1 MQKYQICRQNTGK
14 EVPSKCNT
22 IFNDKVVDNNL
33 YIYTVQNTNTLSDK
47 NQQKANIIYTCKICD
62 YNTKRK
68 SDYQRHIN
76 RNTCVRAKKTGL
88 FYCEVC
94 NYESKFNSNYQKHL
108 TTKKHKKNTEK
119 QQCNTN
125 NTISYNPQKLQISNP
140 YTNDT
145 QDMIN
150 VLIQQNQVIRDNL
163 LELANQLKN
172 ISNNNA
178 QNNNQTNNIV

>member
-1 MQKYQICRQNTGK
+1 MQKYRQNTGK

-22 IFNDKVVDNNL
+22 IFNDKVVEDNPD
-33 YIYTVQNTNTLSDK
+33 IYTVQNANTLSDK
-47 NQQKANIIYTCKICD
+47 YQQKANNIYTCKMCD

-76 RNTCVRAKKTGL
+76 RNTCVRAKKPGL
-88 FYCEVC
+88 ICCNVC
-94 NYESKFNSNYQKHL
+94 NYESKYNSNYQKHL

-119 QQCNTN
+119 QQCNNN
-125 NTISYNPQKLQISNP
+125 NTISYNPQKLQLSNP
-140 YTNDT
+140 YNNDT

-150 VLIQQNQVIRDNL
+150 VLTQQNQVILDNL

-172 ISNNNA
+172 ISNDNA
-178 QNNNQTNNIV
+178 QNNNLTNNIV